1 MENKVEMRL
10 LKFNFTEL
18 EFKLNDSFVW
28 PKDPISLEP
37 NIEKKISKID
47 ENKVEVSLF
56 FSIKD
61 SENKPFNSKVTLV
74 GVFECPNW
82 EKDEVG
88 KLLVNMNTV
97 NILFPYLRQAVTNL
111 TTTAGVP
118 PYVLPIINTSTIK
131 AIKEEGQ

>member
-18 EFKLNDSFVW
+18 FFKLNDSFVW

-37 NIEKKISKID
+37 VIEKKITKID
-47 ENKVEVSLF
+47 ENKVKISLF
-56 FSIKD
+56 FAIKD
-61 SENKPFNSKVTLV
+61 SENKPFDSKVTLV
-74 GVFECPNW
+74 GVFECQNW

-88 KLLVNMNTV
+88 KLLVTMNTV
-97 NILFPYLRQAVTNL
+97 NILFPYLRQAVSSL

-118 PYVLPIINTSTIK
+118 PYILPIINTQS
-131 AIKEEGQ
+131 IKEKGE

>member
-1 MENKVEMRL
+1 MENKIEMRL

-18 EFKLNDSFVW
+18 VFKLNDSFVW
-28 PKDPISLEP
+28 PKGPISLEP
-37 NIEKKISKID
+37 IIEKKISIID
-47 ENKVEVSLF
+47 ENKVEVTLF
-56 FSIKD
+56 FSIKG

-82 EKDEVG
+82 ENDEVG
-88 KLLVNMNTV
+88 KILVTMNTV

-118 PYVLPIINTSTIK
+118 PYILPIINTQTIQEK
-131 AIKEEGQ
+131 GE

>member
-1 MENKVEMRL
+1 MRL

-18 EFKLNDSFVW
+18 VFNLNSSFVW
-28 PKDPISLEP
+28 PKGPISLEP
-37 NIEKKISKID
+37 VIEKKISKID

-61 SENKPFNSKVTLV
+61 SENKPFNSRVTLV

-88 KLLVNMNTV
+88 KILVRVNSV

-118 PYVLPIINTSTIK
+118 PYILPILNTATIK
-131 AIKEEGQ
+131 EIK